1 MQLITTETQFDPI
14 IAHNLQN
21 HDLHHML
28 LAFDVCEPTTTVN
41 VSPLTDEKLI
51 SLSLG
56 VLVNTY
62 ERDGQTVRVYETLR
76 FIDSFKFMGSS
87 LERLVSNLP
96 ANALKLLENHF
107 ASKRD
112 KIHLL
117 YKKGYYP
124 YSYMDGPE
132 KLNETKLPDLA
143 VWKNI
148 LKGDEV
154 SLTQSEF
161 EQALQVFN
169 TFKCRSLKDYHDV
182 YLTVD
187 TLQLACVFAHFRRT
201 LHKFYGLDAVQY
213 FPASHLSGD
222 AYLKLCDARI
232 ELITNREH
240 LGMVQNLKR
249 GGLESVF
256 PYRFFESTLN
266 LWITM
271 MEQSPQHLD
280 L

>member
-1 MQLITTETQFDPI
+1 M
-14 IAHNLQN
+14 
-21 HDLHHML
+21 
-28 LAFDVCEPTTTVN
+28 
-41 VSPLTDEKLI
+41 EK
-51 SLSLG
+51 
-56 VLVNTY
+56 T
-62 ERDGQTVRVYETLR
+62 
-76 FIDSFKFMGSS
+76 
-87 LERLVSNLP
+87 
-96 ANALKLLENHF
+96 
-107 ASKRD
+107 
-112 KIHLL
+112 
-117 YKKGYYP
+117 
-124 YSYMDGPE
+124 
-132 KLNETKLPDLA
+132 
-143 VWKNI
+143 
-148 LKGDEV
+148 LKGQEV

-280 L
+280 LWLTPLFNMGASWRKISFLCQNSKSWTPLISIVCCPHGRIKMLVTY